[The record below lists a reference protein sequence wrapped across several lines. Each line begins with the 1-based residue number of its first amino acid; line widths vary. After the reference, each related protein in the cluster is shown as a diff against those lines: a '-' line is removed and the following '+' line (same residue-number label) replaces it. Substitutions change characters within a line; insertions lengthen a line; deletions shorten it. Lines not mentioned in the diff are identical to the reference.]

1 MKKLLSIL
9 TLMIVVL
16 SSCSN
21 ESEES
26 TFKGMKGWY
35 VNLKSVARTSDFNR
49 INQAIEDNELLA
61 DYRHVDYYATRDLFF
76 DEYGRWSCTAA
87 HYGACRF
94 QPEGYLINVVEIIN
108 DNTLRFHGAWLWD
121 PAYVPNDAEIIG
133 AVYGGKE
140 IGDLVYVSEDPI
152 VYSYTILENKIIVS
166 NGDIYTFGE
175 GYLIKDGSSVTMT
188 KYNPNEK
195 F

>member
-76 DEYGRWSCTAA
+76 DEYGRWSSTAA

-152 VYSYTILENKIIVS
+152 VYSYTIPPL
-166 NGDIYTFGE
+166 DIFIAIG
-175 GYLIKDGSSVTMT
+175 IC
-188 KYNPNEK
+188 
-195 F
+195 